1 MAKSGRSSRLAA
13 EGELR
18 SAPTRQALVEA
29 AIETLQTDGFSG
41 ASARAIAKRAECN
54 QALVFYHFNSVVD
67 LLLAALDSV
76 SNSRLKH
83 YNAAVEGVGS
93 LKALVEVAATIFRE
107 DLENGYITVLAEMI
121 AGASSTPG
129 LGAEVAARISPWK
142 QFAEQIINSTLS
154 GTALGELIPSGDLA
168 HGAVALYLGLE
179 LLSHLEENR
188 EASQSLFD
196 HAKRLTVIAEA
207 FGVGEMLG
215 EAPRAPREEHRK

>member
-1 MAKSGRSSRLAA
+1 M
-13 EGELR
+13 
-18 SAPTRQALVEA
+18 
-29 AIETLQTDGFSG
+29 
-41 ASARAIAKRAECN
+41 
-54 QALVFYHFNSVVD
+54 VD

-76 SNSRLKH
+76 SDSRLKH
-83 YNAAVEGVGS
+83 YSAAVEGVGS

-196 HAKRLTVIAEA
+196 HAKRLTVITEA

-215 EAPRAPREEHRK
+215 EAPPAPREEHRK

>member
-29 AIETLQTDGFSG
+29 AIETLKTDGFSG
-41 ASARAIAKRAECN
+41 ASARAIAKRAKCN

-76 SNSRLKH
+76 SNSSLKH
-83 YNAAVEGVGS
+83 YSAAVEGVGS

-129 LGAEVAARISPWK
+129 LGVEVAARISPWK

-179 LLSHLEENR
+179 LLSHLEKNR
-188 EASQSLFD
+188 DASQSLFD

-215 EAPRAPREEHRK
+215 EAPPAPREEHRK